1 MGARILSFSA
11 HWSVTTPELDAA
23 FREIAD
29 RPGSPVAAIV
39 VASVPNK
46 GEPVTGYPAAYD
58 FRRIVRAIPI
68 GNDDEISPGTS
79 PAPPGLNLGA
89 PSACVIGAGRP
100 PAQYRLEQ
108 GSSNSTA
115 ILAGLLAGIWSSPR
129 YAKFSPDEFL
139 AGVVEGRMSTDGAP
153 FKAGLTATLSG
164 RCSVGRRLCPR
175 DGAPLRKRLSSARSA
190 PGSTSMTYIEA
201 PDEQSETSVEKAL
214 DRDESSDFSL
224 VEAVAERS
232 ELQNQLYL
240 RYRRP
245 LLQVF
250 HHRRIDRDAADDLLQ
265 RTFLQ
270 AIKKIR
276 TEGLDDPGNLGGY
289 LYRTACKLA
298 TAYWRGE
305 LSHRHEND
313 RELLTNLKDEAL
325 SLEERLDHEQLA
337 KHVRDLMDHLPV
349 QRDREV
355 LERFYLHEEPRTAIR
370 ESLQLT
376 DMQFN
381 QVLWRARQR
390 FGDIL
395 RKAGLTLGDPNAGQS
410 ASAHS
415 THG

>member
-1 MGARILSFSA
+1 
-11 HWSVTTPELDAA
+11 
-23 FREIAD
+23 
-29 RPGSPVAAIV
+29 
-39 VASVPNK
+39 
-46 GEPVTGYPAAYD
+46 
-58 FRRIVRAIPI
+58 
-68 GNDDEISPGTS
+68 
-79 PAPPGLNLGA
+79 
-89 PSACVIGAGRP
+89 
-100 PAQYRLEQ
+100 
-108 GSSNSTA
+108 
-115 ILAGLLAGIWSSPR
+115 
-129 YAKFSPDEFL
+129 
-139 AGVVEGRMSTDGAP
+139 
-153 FKAGLTATLSG
+153 
-164 RCSVGRRLCPR
+164 
-175 DGAPLRKRLSSARSA
+175 
-190 PGSTSMTYIEA
+190 MTYIEA
-201 PDEQSETSVEKAL
+201 PDERSETSVEKAL
-214 DRDESSDFSL
+214 ERDESSDFSL

>member
-1 MGARILSFSA
+1 
-11 HWSVTTPELDAA
+11 
-23 FREIAD
+23 
-29 RPGSPVAAIV
+29 
-39 VASVPNK
+39 
-46 GEPVTGYPAAYD
+46 
-58 FRRIVRAIPI
+58 
-68 GNDDEISPGTS
+68 
-79 PAPPGLNLGA
+79 
-89 PSACVIGAGRP
+89 
-100 PAQYRLEQ
+100 
-108 GSSNSTA
+108 
-115 ILAGLLAGIWSSPR
+115 
-129 YAKFSPDEFL
+129 
-139 AGVVEGRMSTDGAP
+139 
-153 FKAGLTATLSG
+153 
-164 RCSVGRRLCPR
+164 
-175 DGAPLRKRLSSARSA
+175 
-190 PGSTSMTYIEA
+190 MTYIEA
-201 PDEQSETSVEKAL
+201 PDEQSETTVAKAL
-214 DRDESSDFSL
+214 ERDESSDFSL

-298 TAYWRGE
+298 TSYWRGE

-325 SLEERLDHEQLA
+325 SLEDRLDHEQLA
-337 KHVRDLMDHLPV
+337 KHVRSLMDHLPV

-355 LERFYLHEEPRTAIR
+355 LERFYLHEEPRTSIR

-395 RKAGLTLGDPNAGQS
+395 RKAGLELGDRGDAGRTP
-410 ASAHS
+410 S
-415 THG
+415 TISPHG

>member
-1 MGARILSFSA
+1 
-11 HWSVTTPELDAA
+11 
-23 FREIAD
+23 
-29 RPGSPVAAIV
+29 
-39 VASVPNK
+39 
-46 GEPVTGYPAAYD
+46 
-58 FRRIVRAIPI
+58 
-68 GNDDEISPGTS
+68 
-79 PAPPGLNLGA
+79 
-89 PSACVIGAGRP
+89 
-100 PAQYRLEQ
+100 
-108 GSSNSTA
+108 
-115 ILAGLLAGIWSSPR
+115 
-129 YAKFSPDEFL
+129 
-139 AGVVEGRMSTDGAP
+139 
-153 FKAGLTATLSG
+153 
-164 RCSVGRRLCPR
+164 
-175 DGAPLRKRLSSARSA
+175 
-190 PGSTSMTYIEA
+190 MTYIEA
-201 PDEQSETSVEKAL
+201 TDEHSEVSAKAL
-214 DRDESSDFSL
+214 DRDEGSDFSL
-224 VEAVAERS
+224 VAAVAERS

-325 SLEERLDHEQLA
+325 SLEERLDHELLA

-395 RKAGLTLGDPNAGQS
+395 RKAGLALGDRRDAGS
-410 ASAHS
+410 PSSAHS

>member
-1 MGARILSFSA
+1 
-11 HWSVTTPELDAA
+11 
-23 FREIAD
+23 
-29 RPGSPVAAIV
+29 
-39 VASVPNK
+39 
-46 GEPVTGYPAAYD
+46 
-58 FRRIVRAIPI
+58 
-68 GNDDEISPGTS
+68 
-79 PAPPGLNLGA
+79 
-89 PSACVIGAGRP
+89 
-100 PAQYRLEQ
+100 
-108 GSSNSTA
+108 
-115 ILAGLLAGIWSSPR
+115 
-129 YAKFSPDEFL
+129 
-139 AGVVEGRMSTDGAP
+139 
-153 FKAGLTATLSG
+153 
-164 RCSVGRRLCPR
+164 
-175 DGAPLRKRLSSARSA
+175 
-190 PGSTSMTYIEA
+190 MTYIEA
-201 PDEQSETSVEKAL
+201 TDEHSEVSAKAL
-214 DRDESSDFSL
+214 DRDEGSDFSL
-224 VEAVAERS
+224 VAAVAERS

-325 SLEERLDHEQLA
+325 SLEERLDHELLA

-395 RKAGLTLGDPNAGQS
+395 RKAGLALGDRRDAGPPT
-410 ASAHS
+410 SAHS

>member
-1 MGARILSFSA
+1 
-11 HWSVTTPELDAA
+11 
-23 FREIAD
+23 
-29 RPGSPVAAIV
+29 
-39 VASVPNK
+39 
-46 GEPVTGYPAAYD
+46 
-58 FRRIVRAIPI
+58 
-68 GNDDEISPGTS
+68 
-79 PAPPGLNLGA
+79 
-89 PSACVIGAGRP
+89 
-100 PAQYRLEQ
+100 
-108 GSSNSTA
+108 
-115 ILAGLLAGIWSSPR
+115 
-129 YAKFSPDEFL
+129 
-139 AGVVEGRMSTDGAP
+139 
-153 FKAGLTATLSG
+153 
-164 RCSVGRRLCPR
+164 
-175 DGAPLRKRLSSARSA
+175 
-190 PGSTSMTYIEA
+190 MTYIEA
-201 PDEQSETSVEKAL
+201 QEEQRVTGAEKSL
-214 DRDESSDFSL
+214 DRDAIGDFSL
-224 VEAVAERS
+224 VAAVAERS

-250 HHRRIDRDAADDLLQ
+250 HHRRIDRHAADDLLQ

-305 LSHRHEND
+305 LSHRHDND

-355 LERFYLHEEPRTAIR
+355 LERFYLQEEPRTSIR

-376 DMQFN
+376 DIQFN

-395 RKAGLTLGDPNAGQS
+395 RKAGLALGES
-410 ASAHS
+410 SSAHS

>member
-1 MGARILSFSA
+1 
-11 HWSVTTPELDAA
+11 
-23 FREIAD
+23 
-29 RPGSPVAAIV
+29 
-39 VASVPNK
+39 
-46 GEPVTGYPAAYD
+46 
-58 FRRIVRAIPI
+58 
-68 GNDDEISPGTS
+68 
-79 PAPPGLNLGA
+79 
-89 PSACVIGAGRP
+89 
-100 PAQYRLEQ
+100 
-108 GSSNSTA
+108 
-115 ILAGLLAGIWSSPR
+115 
-129 YAKFSPDEFL
+129 
-139 AGVVEGRMSTDGAP
+139 
-153 FKAGLTATLSG
+153 
-164 RCSVGRRLCPR
+164 
-175 DGAPLRKRLSSARSA
+175 
-190 PGSTSMTYIEA
+190 MTYIEA
-201 PDEQSETSVEKAL
+201 PDEQSETAVEKTL
-214 DRDESSDFSL
+214 ERDESSDFSL

-298 TAYWRGE
+298 TSYWRGE
-305 LSHRHEND
+305 LSHSHRHEND

-337 KHVRDLMDHLPV
+337 KHVRSLMDHLPM

-355 LERFYLHEEPRTAIR
+355 LERFYLHEEERTSIR

-395 RKAGLTLGDPNAGQS
+395 RKAGLELGDLAAGKP
-410 ASAHS
+410 ASTHS

>member
-1 MGARILSFSA
+1 
-11 HWSVTTPELDAA
+11 
-23 FREIAD
+23 
-29 RPGSPVAAIV
+29 
-39 VASVPNK
+39 
-46 GEPVTGYPAAYD
+46 
-58 FRRIVRAIPI
+58 
-68 GNDDEISPGTS
+68 
-79 PAPPGLNLGA
+79 
-89 PSACVIGAGRP
+89 
-100 PAQYRLEQ
+100 
-108 GSSNSTA
+108 
-115 ILAGLLAGIWSSPR
+115 
-129 YAKFSPDEFL
+129 
-139 AGVVEGRMSTDGAP
+139 
-153 FKAGLTATLSG
+153 
-164 RCSVGRRLCPR
+164 
-175 DGAPLRKRLSSARSA
+175 
-190 PGSTSMTYIEA
+190 MTYRDAIEA
-201 PDEQSETSVEKAL
+201 TAEPGKPRTG
-214 DRDESSDFSL
+214 RDESGDLSL
-224 VEAVAERS
+224 VTAVAERG

-250 HHRRIDRDAADDLLQ
+250 HQRRIDRHAADDLLQ

-313 RELLTNLKDEAL
+313 RELLTNLKDDAL
-325 SLEERLDHEQLA
+325 SLEERIDHEQLA

-349 QRDREV
+349 PRDREV
-355 LERFYLHEEPRTAIR
+355 LERFYLREEPRTAIR

-395 RKAGLTLGDPNAGQS
+395 RKAGLSLGDLDAGRTSSTQ
-410 ASAHS
+410 S

>member
-1 MGARILSFSA
+1 
-11 HWSVTTPELDAA
+11 
-23 FREIAD
+23 
-29 RPGSPVAAIV
+29 
-39 VASVPNK
+39 
-46 GEPVTGYPAAYD
+46 
-58 FRRIVRAIPI
+58 
-68 GNDDEISPGTS
+68 
-79 PAPPGLNLGA
+79 
-89 PSACVIGAGRP
+89 
-100 PAQYRLEQ
+100 
-108 GSSNSTA
+108 
-115 ILAGLLAGIWSSPR
+115 
-129 YAKFSPDEFL
+129 
-139 AGVVEGRMSTDGAP
+139 
-153 FKAGLTATLSG
+153 
-164 RCSVGRRLCPR
+164 
-175 DGAPLRKRLSSARSA
+175 
-190 PGSTSMTYIEA
+190 MTYIEA

-214 DRDESSDFSL
+214 ERDESSDFSL

-395 RKAGLTLGDPNAGQS
+395 RKAGLTLGDRNAGQS

>member
-1 MGARILSFSA
+1 
-11 HWSVTTPELDAA
+11 
-23 FREIAD
+23 
-29 RPGSPVAAIV
+29 
-39 VASVPNK
+39 
-46 GEPVTGYPAAYD
+46 
-58 FRRIVRAIPI
+58 
-68 GNDDEISPGTS
+68 
-79 PAPPGLNLGA
+79 
-89 PSACVIGAGRP
+89 
-100 PAQYRLEQ
+100 
-108 GSSNSTA
+108 
-115 ILAGLLAGIWSSPR
+115 
-129 YAKFSPDEFL
+129 
-139 AGVVEGRMSTDGAP
+139 
-153 FKAGLTATLSG
+153 
-164 RCSVGRRLCPR
+164 
-175 DGAPLRKRLSSARSA
+175 
-190 PGSTSMTYIEA
+190 MTYIEA
-201 PDEQSETSVEKAL
+201 PDEQSETSAGKAL
-214 DRDESSDFSL
+214 ERDESSDFSL

-232 ELQNQLYL
+232 GLQNQLYL

-325 SLEERLDHEQLA
+325 SLEERLDHELLA

-395 RKAGLTLGDPNAGQS
+395 RKAGLALGDRTSS
-410 ASAHS
+410 AQS

>member
-1 MGARILSFSA
+1 
-11 HWSVTTPELDAA
+11 
-23 FREIAD
+23 
-29 RPGSPVAAIV
+29 
-39 VASVPNK
+39 
-46 GEPVTGYPAAYD
+46 
-58 FRRIVRAIPI
+58 
-68 GNDDEISPGTS
+68 
-79 PAPPGLNLGA
+79 
-89 PSACVIGAGRP
+89 
-100 PAQYRLEQ
+100 
-108 GSSNSTA
+108 
-115 ILAGLLAGIWSSPR
+115 
-129 YAKFSPDEFL
+129 
-139 AGVVEGRMSTDGAP
+139 
-153 FKAGLTATLSG
+153 
-164 RCSVGRRLCPR
+164 
-175 DGAPLRKRLSSARSA
+175 
-190 PGSTSMTYIEA
+190 MTYIEA
-201 PDEQSETSVEKAL
+201 PDEHSVTAAAEKSL

-250 HHRRIDRDAADDLLQ
+250 HHRRIDRHAADDLLQ

-305 LSHRHEND
+305 LSRRHEND

-395 RKAGLTLGDPNAGQS
+395 RKAGLALGDPAAGRAS
-410 ASAHS
+410 SAHS

>member
-1 MGARILSFSA
+1 
-11 HWSVTTPELDAA
+11 
-23 FREIAD
+23 
-29 RPGSPVAAIV
+29 
-39 VASVPNK
+39 
-46 GEPVTGYPAAYD
+46 
-58 FRRIVRAIPI
+58 
-68 GNDDEISPGTS
+68 
-79 PAPPGLNLGA
+79 
-89 PSACVIGAGRP
+89 
-100 PAQYRLEQ
+100 
-108 GSSNSTA
+108 
-115 ILAGLLAGIWSSPR
+115 
-129 YAKFSPDEFL
+129 
-139 AGVVEGRMSTDGAP
+139 
-153 FKAGLTATLSG
+153 
-164 RCSVGRRLCPR
+164 
-175 DGAPLRKRLSSARSA
+175 
-190 PGSTSMTYIEA
+190 MTYIEA
-201 PDEQSETSVEKAL
+201 PDEQSETAVEKTL
-214 DRDESSDFSL
+214 ERDGSSDFSL

-298 TAYWRGE
+298 TSYWRGV

-325 SLEERLDHEQLA
+325 SLEDRLDHEQLA
-337 KHVRDLMDHLPV
+337 KHVRSLMDHLPV

-355 LERFYLHEEPRTAIR
+355 LERFYLREEPRTSIR

-395 RKAGLTLGDPNAGQS
+395 RKAGLELGES
-410 ASAHS
+410 S
-415 THG
+415 THSHG

>member
-1 MGARILSFSA
+1 
-11 HWSVTTPELDAA
+11 
-23 FREIAD
+23 
-29 RPGSPVAAIV
+29 
-39 VASVPNK
+39 
-46 GEPVTGYPAAYD
+46 
-58 FRRIVRAIPI
+58 
-68 GNDDEISPGTS
+68 
-79 PAPPGLNLGA
+79 
-89 PSACVIGAGRP
+89 
-100 PAQYRLEQ
+100 
-108 GSSNSTA
+108 
-115 ILAGLLAGIWSSPR
+115 
-129 YAKFSPDEFL
+129 
-139 AGVVEGRMSTDGAP
+139 
-153 FKAGLTATLSG
+153 
-164 RCSVGRRLCPR
+164 
-175 DGAPLRKRLSSARSA
+175 
-190 PGSTSMTYIEA
+190 MTYIEA
-201 PDEQSETSVEKAL
+201 SATPSASPPEKPL
-214 DRDESSDFSL
+214 DPEASSDFSL
-224 VEAVAERS
+224 VEAVAQSS

-250 HHRRIDRDAADDLLQ
+250 HHRRIDRDAANDLLQ

-305 LSHRHEND
+305 LSRRHDND

-355 LERFYLHEEPRTAIR
+355 LERFYLREEPRTAIR

-395 RKAGLTLGDPNAGQS
+395 RKAGLALGEA
-410 ASAHS
+410 ASANS
-415 THG
+415 PHG